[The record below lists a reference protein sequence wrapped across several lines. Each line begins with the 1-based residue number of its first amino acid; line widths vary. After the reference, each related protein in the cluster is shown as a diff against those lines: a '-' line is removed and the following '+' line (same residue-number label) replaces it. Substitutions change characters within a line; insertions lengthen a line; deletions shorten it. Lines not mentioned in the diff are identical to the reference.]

1 MAAERRGVG
10 ILNGYGNPEDVLNVL
25 PSGIWREVAK
35 VEDLTATTTTSD
47 VLQTKLTM
55 SPALEP
61 GDYRLHWAYNWNH
74 NANTNDI
81 VVELTVDG
89 SNVNPST
96 GFEWMREQTE
106 SKDSGGPD
114 YPPGSGSGT
123 NQSYPRSG
131 WVDFTVAAASANAH
145 SIQFASS
152 VLGVISAI
160 WNTRLLLEKRM
171 T

>member
-1 MAAERRGVG
+1 MAVERRGVG
-10 ILNGYGNPEDVLNVL
+10 VFGGYGNPDGVLDAL
-25 PSGIWREVAK
+25 PSGLWREAANA
-35 VEDLTATTTTSD
+35 ESLPATTTTST
-47 VLQTKLTM
+47 VLQNKVTM
-55 SPALEP
+55 SPVLEP
-61 GDYRLHWAYNWNH
+61 GDYRLHWSYNWNH

-89 SNVNPST
+89 SNVNPAT

-106 SKDSGGPD
+106 SKDSGGGD

-131 WVDFTVAAASANAH
+131 WVDFTVLATSSNAH

-152 VLGVISAI
+152 AAGIISTI
-160 WNTRLLLEKRM
+160 WNARLRLERRF